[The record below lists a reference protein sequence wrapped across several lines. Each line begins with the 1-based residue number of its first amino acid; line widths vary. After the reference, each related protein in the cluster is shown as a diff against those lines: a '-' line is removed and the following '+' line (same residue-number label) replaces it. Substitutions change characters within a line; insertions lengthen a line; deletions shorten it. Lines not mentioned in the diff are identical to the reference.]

1 MLPLFFIAFK
11 GLGLWLPLSWLC
23 RDDTGYCGET
33 WLVQLLVWTT
43 YSTIPSILQGSLSL
57 ELIAIHDIFNQN
69 GPRILVNCWN
79 WWSYLSACM
88 LSLLSVCA
96 GFSEQTERMH
106 GQRNEKAQLTSWII
120 LYTFCSWRNMNPDG
134 LKISI
139 NTSGVFFG
147 HSDPRPFHSPEK
159 ARGYQRIVFL
169 HYNMLCC
176 RMAGLWNLLQQSKQR
191 VVLFQTRG
199 PREWFNSLVFKWI
212 MASPQP
218 GIPGKVFSICIP
230 IGALEEQDKA
240 LWHGLEFSVPLFL
253 FSVWVH
259 EWHRCYLARLFVV
272 PSDFGSQLIQ
282 PMKPSCGSIPQR

>member
-1 MLPLFFIAFK
+1 MKKRSSLPELSYIPFA
-11 GLGLWLPLSWLC
+11 LGEIWILMGWKYQL
-23 RDDTGYCGET
+23 T
-33 WLVQLLVWTT
+33 LLVF
-43 YSTIPSILQGSLSL
+43 SL
-57 ELIAIHDIFNQN
+57 A
-69 GPRILVNCWN
+69 
-79 WWSYLSACM
+79 Y
-88 LSLLSVCA
+88 
-96 GFSEQTERMH
+96 
-106 GQRNEKAQLTSWII
+106 
-120 LYTFCSWRNMNPDG
+120 
-134 LKISI
+134 
-139 NTSGVFFG
+139 